1 MQTFDELTD
10 SGSQKN
16 GFRYQCLLEG
26 NRQIYHPIGKC
37 LNLATSCKTIFLLVI
52 AQLFTNVRLGC
63 LFSGKFYAP
72 GGIIKEGSYSLIC
85 REEAGIIRIEPYYYT
100 PSMTWMSGVQNSDA
114 F

>member
-1 MQTFDELTD
+1 MCRSFQTFDELTD
-10 SGSQKN
+10 SGSHKN

-37 LNLATSCKTIFLLVI
+37 LGISRFCSAIFLPLI
-52 AQLFTNVRLGC
+52 TQLFTNSFLGC

-72 GGIIKEGSYSLIC
+72 GAIIKEGSYSLIC

-100 PSMTWMSGVQNSDA
+100 PSRSPKSSV
-114 F
+114 